1 MMRLEVAQL
10 RYKYCNGKRYCIC
23 MKNTT
28 MVRCQTSNLYD
39 LASEMFG
46 FVMAGTNVYAY
57 DLEEHRIIKPI
68 EYEKEMQ
75 EVIQHQKELP
85 WVEVK

>member
-1 MMRLEVAQL
+1 
-10 RYKYCNGKRYCIC
+10 

-28 MVRCQTSNLYD
+28 MVRCKVSNLYD

-57 DLEEHRIIKPI
+57 DLEEHRIIEPS

-75 EVIQHQKELP
+75 EVIQRQKGLP
-85 WVEVK
+85 WVTVGMEDDCMHWREAVITYAWTCQI